1 MTIIRLTS
9 DIATGGCGKSIPVD
23 GALSEDVV
31 VTVREPS
38 PRRGRPLWA
47 DLRFLLGIV
56 LIVVSVSGV
65 WLVVAAARQTT
76 PILVASRTL
85 VPGHEIAPGDLR
97 VVDVALGAA
106 AGSYLSAAAD
116 TSGRVATRTVAAG
129 ELVPADALTDDAST
143 GMTRVVVRS
152 DVDVPASVVS
162 GATVEVW
169 AAPPAQ
175 PGTTPAPPRI
185 VVADAVVA
193 AVAEDS
199 GMVAAGARRIEL
211 VIPHAAAPDVLA
223 AVSSGA
229 ALSVLPVTGASS

>member
-1 MTIIRLTS
+1 MT
-9 DIATGGCGKSIPVD
+9 V
-23 GALSEDVV
+23 SE
-31 VTVREPS
+31 TS

-56 LIVVSVSGV
+56 LILVSVSGV

-85 VPGHEIAPGDLR
+85 VPGHEVTAGDLR

-106 AGSYLSAAAD
+106 SRSYLSAGDDVA
-116 TSGRVATRTVAAG
+116 GRVATRTVAAG
-129 ELVPADALTDDAST
+129 ELVPADALAEDAST

-152 DVDVPASVVS
+152 TTVVPDSVVS
-162 GATVEVW
+162 GTTVEVW

-175 PGTTPAPPRI
+175 AGTTPAPPRI

-193 AVAEDS
+193 SVAED
-199 GMVAAGARRIEL
+199 GGVMGAGASRVEL
-211 VIPHAAAPDVLA
+211 VIPHAAAADVLA
-223 AVSSGA
+223 AVA
-229 ALSVLPVTGASS
+229 ADADLSVLPVPGAAR